1 MQEYITS
8 LIEFIKKHKERV
20 SLLGVGLAFL
30 IFIGGGLY
38 LQKNNKREK
47 EPAVAA
53 FPVGVELKTPQK
65 ENGKRV
71 DEATAPTTSYFLKP
85 SPDELLQQLAS
96 MKGLTEAVVNEK
108 FSNLS
113 VLWPA
118 YFFTL
123 RTTED
128 GRNSLLLDVSEDGFG
143 VVIESEINP
152 LLYPQVRGLT
162 SGEKIWIGGQILAV
176 DPAGTGTIYIRTE
189 QLRIGEE
196 APLTFILQKT
206 DKK

>member
-8 LIEFIKKHKERV
+8 LIGFIKKHKERV

-47 EPAVAA
+47 EPAVTA
-53 FPVGVELKTPQK
+53 FPVSVELKTPQK

-71 DEATAPTTSYFLKP
+71 DESTVPTSTYFLSP
-85 SPDELLQQLAS
+85 SPDELLDQLAS
-96 MKGLTEAVVNEK
+96 MEGLTEAVVNEK

-118 YFFTL
+118 YFFNL
-123 RTTED
+123 QTTE
-128 GRNSLLLDVSEDGFG
+128 GGQKILLLDVSENGFG
-143 VVIESEINP
+143 VVIESVIEP
-152 LLYPQVRGLT
+152 LLYPQLQELG
-162 SGEKIWIGGQILAV
+162 SGKKIWIGGQILAV
-176 DPAGTGTIYIRTE
+176 DPAGTGTIYLKTK
-189 QLRIGEE
+189 QLSIGTE
-196 APLTFILQKT
+196 APLSANIQKM
-206 DKK
+206 K

>member
-30 IFIGGGLY
+30 IFIGGGIY
-38 LQKNNKREK
+38 LQKNKNREK
-47 EPAVAA
+47 EPLVTA
-53 FPVGVELKTPQK
+53 FPISVEFKTQQK
-65 ENGKRV
+65 ENGQRV
-71 DEATAPTTSYFLKP
+71 TEPTAPTTSYFLRP
-85 SPDELLQQLAS
+85 SPDELLEQLAS
-96 MKGLTEAVVNEK
+96 MENLNGDVIDAK

-123 RTTED
+123 RKTED
-128 GRNSLLLDVSEDGFG
+128 GRGSLLLDVSENGFG
-143 VVIESEINP
+143 VVIESEVDL
-152 LLYPQVRGLT
+152 LLYPQLQELA

-176 DPAGTGTIYIRTE
+176 DPAGTGTIYLKTE
-189 QLRIGEE
+189 QLRLGAE
-196 APLTFILQKT
+196 APLPFTLQKT
-206 DKK
+206 EK